1 MARRISMLLL
11 VAACLAGAGTGIA
24 QASGGGIEGRVL
36 APDGKPAAGARVRLY
51 YRHDTTGYGCRWL
64 AETTADA
71 KGRFALRVPTTN
83 RPAVMLQPY
92 RPRLYLVAEAEGFAP
107 AIAEAWPQRRTGYR
121 LRCASPRDVE
131 VTFHNAQGTPVAGAS
146 VTAMY
151 WPGTPASTLL
161 TRHAYTLAPLL
172 KALWSATTDEEGR
185 ARLKNLPPWA
195 VRVRAFHPEH
205 GMGHGYAMPDVRR
218 VAVRVNIRGRR
229 IEGNVATPD
238 GRPPAQCLVAYSPG
252 IWTSWDLGWSLADA
266 KGRFSLWVPELE
278 GGRWLGR
285 LRRPALLL
293 MDPSPQPRFAAASLL
308 LPGAPVPKPL
318 QVVVSPGVLVRGVAV
333 RAEDGE
339 PIAGLL
345 VAAYS
350 PRDGGQR
357 ARRYRLTDDRGRFTF
372 SLSTPDVVLRAQQ
385 APPGYLFAE
394 RGRAERVHL
403 QGKPLDVTLSVP
415 LVPAVLLIV
424 EARDA
429 RGRPLKGCRVFPTQP
444 GNLVGGGSTDE
455 EGRAFLTDLAAGKP
469 LRLCVL
475 SSDRSL
481 GASYATDALAR
492 PPGGTL
498 ALVLKPT
505 LTGEVSL
512 RVPPGE
518 RATAAV
524 LSVALATAGPARGAP
539 IFAMRATLDGKPLR
553 MPGLLPG
560 VDYQVYAYA
569 RGFQPVFVPW
579 RIPPGTAKPRLEV
592 ALQRQ
597 VARAP
602 RARRR
607 PGADTRPRT
616 EADFQRELEGLK
628 EALWRKPDPVEKHLS
643 WYALK
648 SGLALADAREKRVR
662 FFQGLFG
669 YDRISVRA
677 VAFGPAKVWVAT
689 DRGLMA
695 YDRKSRSWT
704 RYAVGGL
711 YVDRPV
717 ASVEW
722 TPRNTLKVVLSKAD
736 GPAQTYEYDPRANTW
751 RRLP

>member
-1 MARRISMLLL
+1 MVRCGLVLLL
-11 VAACLAGAGTGIA
+11 VTACLAAAGAGIA
-24 QASGGGIEGRVL
+24 QTPAGGLEGQVV
-36 APDGKPAAGARVRLY
+36 APDGTPLAGARVRLY

-64 AETTADA
+64 SETRADA
-71 KGRFALRVPTTN
+71 TGRFVLRVPPTN

-92 RPRLYLVAEAEGFAP
+92 PPRMYLVAEAEGFAR

-121 LRCASPRDVE
+121 LRCASAREVE
-131 VTFHNAQGTPVAGAS
+131 VTFQNTQGTPVAGAS

-151 WPGTPASTLL
+151 WLQTPTGTLL
-161 TRHAYTLAPLL
+161 TREAYTLAPLL
-172 KALWSATTDEEGR
+172 KALWSATTDEKGR
-185 ARLKNLPPWA
+185 ARLTNLPPWA
-195 VRVRAFHPEH
+195 VRVRAFHPAH
-205 GMGHGYAMPDVRR
+205 GMGHGNAMPDARR
-218 VAVRVNIRGRR
+218 VAVRVNVRGRR
-229 IEGNVATPD
+229 VEGDVTTPD

-252 IWTSWDLGWSLADA
+252 IWTSWDLCWSLADA
-266 KGRFSLWVPELE
+266 KGHFLLWVPALL
-278 GGRWLGR
+278 GGRAGR

-293 MDPSPQPRFAAASLL
+293 MDPSPQPRFAAASLV
-308 LPGAPVPKPL
+308 LPGAQVPNPL
-318 QVVVSPGVLVRGVAV
+318 KVVVSPGGLVRGVAV
-333 RAEDGE
+333 RAGDGE
-339 PIAGLL
+339 PIADLL

-350 PRDGGQR
+350 QRGGGRR
-357 ARRYRLTDDRGRFTF
+357 ASQYRLTDERGRFTF
-372 SLSTPDVVLRAQQ
+372 CLSGPDVIIRAQQ
-385 APPGYLFAE
+385 PPSGYVFSE
-394 RGRAERVHL
+394 RGRWQRVHL
-403 QGKPLDVTLSVP
+403 EGKPLDVTLSVP
-415 LVPAVLLIV
+415 LVPAVVLSV
-424 EARDA
+424 QARDA
-429 RGRPLKGCRVFPTQP
+429 RGRPLKGCMVVPTQP
-444 GNLVGGGSTDE
+444 GNLAGGVRTDD

-481 GASYATDALAR
+481 GAFYATDALA
-492 PPGGTL
+492 PPPDGTL
-498 ALVLKPT
+498 ALVLKTT
-505 LTGEVSL
+505 LTGEVHL
-512 RVPPGE
+512 RVPQGAGAA
-518 RATAAV
+518 RAFV
-524 LSVALATAGPARGAP
+524 GLYLSVAGGRQRVPVASARAEP
-539 IFAMRATLDGKPLR
+539 DGKPVR
-553 MPGLLPG
+553 IPGLLPG

-569 RGFQPVFVPW
+569 RGFERVFVPW
-579 RIPPGTAKPRLEV
+579 RIPPGTAKPRLEI

-628 EALWRKPDPVEKHLS
+628 GALWKKPDPVEKHLT

-669 YDRISVRA
+669 YDHISVRA

-722 TPRNTLKVVLSKAD
+722 TRRNTLKVVLSKAD